1 MDTIEHLESFLD
13 LLSGKLATVP
23 EENGSDAIYN
33 KSLGWDY
40 SELMNAGPPIQ
51 LSAQNIME
59 QYQQLP
65 ISMNSV
71 PIQNNRQT
79 LVQYDNEI
87 MMQPTVDQYIRQ
99 PQTYQSPVI
108 SSKSSKQMKD
118 LPSSQVK
125 PNTSSL
131 GSTAFSKSLETV
143 YCNYSLNNIESNIS
157 VDPLRNSDSVYQRH
171 TQSISSTQ
179 DSNIRCKEETT
190 QTLCILPHTLQTG
203 AVIISPV
210 NVNSVQKTDVLLP
223 STLTP
228 TSPHI
233 ETSSQSLSSPTSPQG
248 STESPS
254 REPAQ
259 KEQRRSHIHAE
270 QKRRYNIKNGFDMIH
285 SLIPHLNQN
294 PNAKLSKA
302 AMLQKSAEYI
312 MQLRTERDQLKDEMD
327 NLRQQIESLNTSIS
341 NCQSLLPATGAPVSR
356 KREIKMQEMFDEYVR
371 TRTMENWKFWIVSFS
386 YVPTYS
392 YESFQLPLLLRVF
405 ISSHVRDVI
414 YINMFLNGVI
424 QFSLLFKPLLGS
436 FNNFVSTANLT
447 ELYRT
452 TCQWAEQHCTLGD
465 LRPVVFN
472 SLKYLC
478 TKTDILTN
486 PDQLP
491 EEAKK
496 QVISG
501 PNLPNEL

>member
-1 MDTIEHLESFLD
+1 
-13 LLSGKLATVP
+13 
-23 EENGSDAIYN
+23 
-33 KSLGWDY
+33 
-40 SELMNAGPPIQ
+40 
-51 LSAQNIME
+51 
-59 QYQQLP
+59 
-65 ISMNSV
+65 
-71 PIQNNRQT
+71 
-79 LVQYDNEI
+79 
-87 MMQPTVDQYIRQ
+87 
-99 PQTYQSPVI
+99 
-108 SSKSSKQMKD
+108 
-118 LPSSQVK
+118 
-125 PNTSSL
+125 
-131 GSTAFSKSLETV
+131 
-143 YCNYSLNNIESNIS
+143 
-157 VDPLRNSDSVYQRH
+157 
-171 TQSISSTQ
+171 
-179 DSNIRCKEETT
+179 
-190 QTLCILPHTLQTG
+190 
-203 AVIISPV
+203 
-210 NVNSVQKTDVLLP
+210 
-223 STLTP
+223 
-228 TSPHI
+228 
-233 ETSSQSLSSPTSPQG
+233 
-248 STESPS
+248 
-254 REPAQ
+254 
-259 KEQRRSHIHAE
+259 
-270 QKRRYNIKNGFDMIH
+270 
-285 SLIPHLNQN
+285 
-294 PNAKLSKA
+294 
-302 AMLQKSAEYI
+302 MLQKSAEYI

-405 ISSHVRDVI
+405 ISSH
-414 YINMFLNGVI
+414 
-424 QFSLLFKPLLGS
+424 FSLLFKPLLGS